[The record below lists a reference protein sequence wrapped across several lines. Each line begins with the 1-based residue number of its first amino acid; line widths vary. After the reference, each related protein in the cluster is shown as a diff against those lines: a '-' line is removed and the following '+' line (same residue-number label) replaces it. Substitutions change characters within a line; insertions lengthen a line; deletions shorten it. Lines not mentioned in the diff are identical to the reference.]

1 MKRISE
7 LKEQEKD
14 KLLQALMYTIVVLI
28 LIIMFKGYGY
38 I

>member
-1 MKRISE
+1 MKRLSDLNKHE
-7 LKEQEKD
+7 ENE
-14 KLLQALMYTIVVLI
+14 LLQALMYTIVILI